1 MSTQNKNFFFTSVP
15 GTDRFLSGDEPT
27 QAVMEDFTDSIPFK
41 LEEGDTATEL
51 QQGLVESATQA
62 EYDTSIDNNG
72 LGYALFVRPSFI
84 KTAFTALE
92 TMLQSQID
100 AINILILG
108 IQGDIS
114 TIQATITTMQGDIT
128 TLQGDVSTITTSVSN
143 SMPIGSMIMFPS
155 DTPPNAD
162 WLLCDGQAVAT
173 LDYPDL
179 FTITGY
185 TFGGGAGSM
194 QVPNMSEQFV
204 VGWSEFGPAEY
215 NTVGGGMGPGGTPK
229 NPADPTQNEV
239 TLTGPESGI
248 ALHDHDLGASG
259 TLTISGS
266 TADDTHA
273 HQQWA
278 RNDGTAVSGVNAD
291 MSWNRG
297 STRTAMNSS
306 VQEDTHSHN
315 IVNSSMTKTF
325 GGQTETKADTSA
337 ISAHENRPDFVTFP
351 FYIKAK

>member
-92 TMLQSQID
+92 AMLQSQID
-100 AINILILG
+100 AINSLILG

-114 TIQATITTMQGDIT
+114 TIQTTITTMQGDIT

-162 WLLCDGQAVAT
+162 WLLCDGQSVAT
-173 LDYPDL
+173 IDYPDL

-194 QVPNMSEQFV
+194 QVPNMSEQFI
-204 VGWSEFGPAEY
+204 VGWSQFGPAEY
-215 NTVGGGMGPGGTPK
+215 NTIGGGMGPGGPPK
-229 NPADPTQNEV
+229 NPADPTQNAV
-239 TLTGPESGI
+239 TLTGTESGQSLQNPAI
-248 ALHDHDLGASG
+248 VVSETTTGA
-259 TLTISGS
+259 
-266 TADDTHA
+266 
-273 HQQWA
+273 
-278 RNDGTAVSGVNAD
+278 
-291 MSWNRG
+291 
-297 STRTAMNSS
+297 
-306 VQEDTHSHN
+306 HSHN
-315 IVNSSMTKTF
+315 VTINVRDGGSSGIEGLIGRNSNQGTITITGAADGEGRIVS
-325 GGQTETKADTSA
+325 TEPAHNHSVSATTSIPA
-337 ISAHENRPDFVTFP
+337 ASAASAHENRPDFVTFP